1 MLDLK
6 ELLIILGL
14 AVGGPMANQDMI
26 FYRQKLSNELMLEQK
41 LKSEIKALEYK
52 KLWDDVNADSRIDF
66 ASKWLKD
73 KKSEDKLGKSKIDL
87 LLTKKKIKVLK
98 QIIEKDSLDK
108 VEPQI
113 QTL

>member
-6 ELLIILGL
+6 ELLIVLGL
-14 AVGGPMANQDMI
+14 AVGGPTPNQDMV
-26 FYRQKLSNELMLEQK
+26 FYQQKLSNELILEHK

-52 KLWDDVNADSRIDF
+52 KMWEDVNVPEKSDF

-73 KKSEDKLGKSKIDL
+73 KKSEDKLTKTKKDL

-98 QIIEKDSLDK
+98 QILEKDSLDK
-108 VEPQI
+108 LPTQI
-113 QTL
+113 QVL